1 MLTVIDPARKVVPS
15 PTWWHRRSDEEP
27 TITSLDVYDPVMCCT
42 TGVCGPQVE
51 PHLAQ
56 FEADLRWL
64 SGHGATVVRRS
75 LGQEPGAFA
84 RNDVVRTLL
93 QSGGEPALPVILLDG
108 RLRWAGHYPDRS
120 ELAAALGLAADPG
133 VEQEGASPRCPPA
146 EAASGCC

>member
-1 MLTVIDPARKVVPS
+1 MS
-15 PTWWHRRSDEEP
+15 
-27 TITSLDVYDPVMCCT
+27 SLDVYDPAMCCA

-64 SGHGATVVRRS
+64 GGQGATVTRRN

-84 RNDVVRTLL
+84 ANDLVRTLL
-93 QSGGEPALPVILLDG
+93 QSGGEQALPVILLDG
-108 RLRWAGHYPDRS
+108 RLRWAGHYPDRA
-120 ELAAALGLAADPG
+120 ELAASLGLAEDPG
-133 VEQEGASPRCPPA
+133 AVVGEAAPCCPPA

>member
-1 MLTVIDPARKVVPS
+1 MS
-15 PTWWHRRSDEEP
+15 
-27 TITSLDVYDPVMCCT
+27 SLDVYDPAMCCA

-64 SGHGATVVRRS
+64 GGQGATVTRRN

-84 RNDVVRTLL
+84 ANDLVRTLL
-93 QSGGEPALPVILLDG
+93 QSGGEQALPVILLDG
-108 RLRWAGHYPDRS
+108 RLRWAGHYPDRA
-120 ELAAALGLAADPG
+120 ELAASLGLAEDPAAVVGGAD
-133 VEQEGASPRCPPA
+133 SCCPPA